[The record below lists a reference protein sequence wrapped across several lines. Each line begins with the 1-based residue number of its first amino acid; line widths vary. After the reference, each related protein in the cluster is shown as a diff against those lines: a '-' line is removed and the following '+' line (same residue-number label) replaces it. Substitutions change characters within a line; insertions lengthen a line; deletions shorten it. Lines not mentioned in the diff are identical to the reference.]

1 MFSLRLVINNLLP
14 FSKVSAIGPSFGTY
28 TTALIFLLRLCGFK
42 IIQAEQFIKTISQAA
57 ANLTIFIALLA
68 VVLWAYAQTI
78 FVSFGTDISEYKTI
92 TNALVNTFKAMIEG
106 FDIDELRA
114 SNEYLG
120 SILYIS
126 FLFIAFFVMLNMF
139 LAIIAKTY
147 DDVNSAE
154 GQEDPMA
161 HEFREGLKA
170 SLHVL
175 LRWSKPRDPGAVT
188 ADLAAQ
194 LAEAKANCEL
204 DDVSEDKEGGGKGAG
219 DGAGEGEGGG
229 EGWGGG
235 GSEEQG
241 ASNDA
246 GDLNDRTA
254 TRHLRVT
261 HGVSFKHFKN
271 LAEKVEYQNSGT
283 LNTHSST
290 NIPRVPHSSP
300 SKGGGG
306 GKSGGVDVPNIEVEV
321 PEEVLLGLLSAV
333 RELSVSVRQVYFSIF
348 F

>member
-1 MFSLRLVINNLLP
+1 
-14 FSKVSAIGPSFGTY
+14 
-28 TTALIFLLRLCGFK
+28 LCGFK
-42 IIQAEQFIKTISQAA
+42 ILQAEQFIKTISQAA

-154 GQEDPMA
+154 AQEDPMA

-170 SLHVL
+170 SLHML

-194 LAEAKANCEL
+194 LAEAKANGEL
-204 DDVSEDKEGGGKGAG
+204 DDVSKNKEGDGEGAG
-219 DGAGEGEGGG
+219 SGGASEGAGKGEGGG
-229 EGWGGG
+229 GGVGGG
-235 GSEEQG
+235 GFGEQG

-246 GDLNDRTA
+246 GELNDRIA
-254 TRHLRVT
+254 SGGGHHRVT
-261 HGVSFKHFKN
+261 QGVSFKHFKN

-290 NIPRVPHSSP
+290 NLPRVQNSS
-300 SKGGGG
+300 SKGGRG
-306 GKSGGVDVPNIEVEV
+306 GKSGVVGVKQATIEVPEVEV

-333 RELSVSVRQVYFSIF
+333 RELSVSVRQV
-348 F
+348 

>member
-1 MFSLRLVINNLLP
+1 M
-14 FSKVSAIGPSFGTY
+14 
-28 TTALIFLLRLCGFK
+28 RLCGFK
-42 IIQAEQFIKTISQAA
+42 ILQAEQFIKTISQAA

-154 GQEDPMA
+154 AQEDPMA

-170 SLHVL
+170 SLHML

-194 LAEAKANCEL
+194 LAEAKANGEL
-204 DDVSEDKEGGGKGAG
+204 DDVSKNKEGDGEGAG
-219 DGAGEGEGGG
+219 SGGASEGAGKGEGGG
-229 EGWGGG
+229 GGVGGG
-235 GSEEQG
+235 GFGEQG

-246 GDLNDRTA
+246 GELNDIIA
-254 TRHLRVT
+254 PGGGHHRVT
-261 HGVSFKHFKN
+261 QGVSFKHFKN
-271 LAEKVEYQNSGT
+271 LAEKVEYQNSAI
-283 LNTHSST
+283 LNTQSST
-290 NIPRVPHSSP
+290 NLPRVQNSS

-306 GKSGGVDVPNIEVEV
+306 GKSGGVGVKQATIEVPEVEV

-333 RELSVSVRQVYFSIF
+333 RELSVSVRQVYVFYMF